1 MSNSHNLGIISTM
14 NPLEE
19 IIIDKIK
26 KEGPVTFE
34 TFMDMALYYPEL
46 GYYSS
51 GKTAIGRA
59 GDFYTSPHLHPVFG
73 AMLARQLMEMW
84 MVMGKPSVF
93 HAVEIGAGAGYLCKD
108 ILDYLHKTSK
118 NPSLSKVESDFLKSL
133 KYVIVEPFSHFEEK
147 QREMI
152 GEYLKDFST
161 HCSGGFETRHYENKD
176 EIVEATP
183 CGCHELIT
191 WVKSLKELNDGNPS
205 VSPLTKGGIKR
216 GLQITG
222 CIFFNELL
230 DAFPVHLV
238 EMEDDLKEI
247 YVDFNG
253 KEFVEVKKEVSS
265 PELIN
270 YLKEFSVHLQEGCK
284 TEINLRIKR
293 WLEEAGAALS
303 KGFLLTIDYGYSERE
318 YYSEERTKG
327 TLLCY
332 HKHQCNENPYRDIGE
347 QDITAHVNF
356 SSLKKWGE
364 ELGLKTIGYC
374 RQGIFLTASGIDE
387 IITELYSDAADYSF
401 ELAKI
406 KGLIF
411 PQGMGESHNVIV
423 QYKGE
428 GSPELRGFSIRNQK
442 GNL

>member
-1 MSNSHNLGIISTM
+1 MSISYNLGIILTM

-26 KEGPVTFE
+26 REGPITFE

-51 GKTAIGRA
+51 GITAIGRA
-59 GDFYTSPHLHPVFG
+59 GDFYTSPHLHPAFG
-73 AMLARQLMEMW
+73 AMLAKQLMEMW

-118 NPSLSKVESDFLKSL
+118 NPSLSKDKSDFLKSL
-133 KYVIVEPFSHFEEK
+133 KYVIVEPYSHFEEK
-147 QREMI
+147 Q
-152 GEYLKDFST
+152 KDLLGDYVPPHPLLSKE
-161 HCSGGFETRHYENKD
+161 GQERWVAEEGN
-176 EIVEATP
+176 EIVGATP
-183 CGCHELIT
+183 CGCPELIT

-205 VSPLTKGGIKR
+205 VSPLIKGGIKR
-216 GLQITG
+216 GSQITG
-222 CIFFNELL
+222 SIFSNELL

-253 KEFVEVKKEVSS
+253 KEFVEVKNEVSS
-265 PELIN
+265 PELAI
-270 YLKEFSVHLQEGCK
+270 YLKEFSVHLQEGYK
-284 TEINLRIKR
+284 TEINLRIKG
-293 WLEEAGAALS
+293 WLEEANAALS

-364 ELGLKTIGYC
+364 DLGLKTIGYC
-374 RQGIFLTASGIDE
+374 RQGTFLTAAGIDE
-387 IITELYSDAADYSF
+387 IITELYADSADYSF
-401 ELAKI
+401 EFAKI